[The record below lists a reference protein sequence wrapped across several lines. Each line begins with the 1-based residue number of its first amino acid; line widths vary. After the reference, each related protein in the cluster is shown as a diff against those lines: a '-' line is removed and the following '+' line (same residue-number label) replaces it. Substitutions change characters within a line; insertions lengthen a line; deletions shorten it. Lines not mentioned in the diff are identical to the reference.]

1 VGDQTSL
8 SGGLSGQL
16 DTQIF
21 PPEPRSVGSPL
32 GSVRRSGPSLRW
44 RQVVAPQA
52 GTSGRHLR
60 PAPQAVASEAW
71 ASVTVASQAGISGR
85 RLRPASQA
93 VASEAW
99 ASVTVAS
106 QAVASVTSFWSSRRS
121 TFSMAVRGKLS
132 TTIICSG
139 IL

>member
-1 VGDQTSL
+1 
-8 SGGLSGQL
+8 
-16 DTQIF
+16 
-21 PPEPRSVGSPL
+21 
-32 GSVRRSGPSLRW
+32 
-44 RQVVAPQA
+44 
-52 GTSGRHLR
+52 
-60 PAPQAVASEAW
+60 
-71 ASVTVASQAGISGR
+71 VTVASQAGISGR
-85 RLRPASQA
+85 RLRPASQAGISGRHLRPASQA